1 MAAWVAKN
9 KLQTKAF
16 SHQVLFHE
24 EENTAVDVISPSFMD
39 NTQEGHFWVRGNL
52 AKTTELK

>member
-16 SHQVLFHE
+16 SHQVLCHE
-24 EENTAVDVISPSFMD
+24 EENTAVNVISPSFYGQYTGGAFLGVWESSQND
-39 NTQEGHFWVRGNL
+39 R
-52 AKTTELK
+52 A

>member
-1 MAAWVAKN
+1 MAVWVAKH

-24 EENTAVDVISPSFMD
+24 DENAAVNVISPSFID

-52 AKTTELK
+52 AKMTELT